1 MLITPMPGSSRE
13 ALRSA
18 LINVHETIVNLRG
31 GGGPDALSRALAY
44 LDWCHEAQRR
54 LRNQVR
60 PAELDYLVP
69 PKSYEVVLS
78 AAGSFGFGPSGERLI
93 NGLVS
98 TQLDERVSVLQ
109 AALDDLTEQVK
120 RFERHAELLVL
131 DTNVYMEHPEK
142 IEAWDLAGDLYLG
155 FEDVHIIV
163 PLVVVDELDKG
174 KRQGTEKGYRAGY
187 SVAYI
192 DRITNEQGG
201 VIRPKDFSVEEKAR
215 GTVTV
220 EVLLD
225 PPGHVRLPINDD
237 EIVDRAVAVQALAGR
252 PVRLVTYDTKMA
264 MRGRHVGL
272 RVHRLEQPEK
282 EKEEEKQ
289 PRRRRGREAKGG
301 DRDAEV
307 EQIRDPAVRA
317 ARAGELINVRQQS
330 IGHLSRIRREA
341 MEEMVADGLNHSQI
355 ADQTGLARQ
364 RVGQLLA
371 APPADKTLAA
381 EGQPAPE

>member
-1 MLITPMPGSSRE
+1 MLITPLPGSSRE
-13 ALRSA
+13 ALRSV
-18 LINVHETIVNLRG
+18 LTQVHETVANLRSG
-31 GGGPDALSRALAY
+31 GPPDALSRALAY
-44 LDWCHEAQRR
+44 LDWCHEAQRQ
-54 LRNQVR
+54 LRHQVR

-69 PKSYEVVLS
+69 LKSYEVVLS
-78 AAGSFGFGPSGERLI
+78 AAGSFGDQRVGARLI
-93 NGLVS
+93 HGLVS

-109 AALDDLTEQVK
+109 AALDDLAEQVK
-120 RFERHAELLVL
+120 RFERPGELLVL

-155 FEDVHIIV
+155 FEDVRIIV

-174 KRQGTEKGYRAGY
+174 KRQGAERGYRAGY

-192 DRITNEQGG
+192 DRITLEQGG
-201 VIRPKDFSVEEKAR
+201 VIRAQDFSVEEKAR
-215 GTVTV
+215 GMVTV

-225 PPGHVRLPINDD
+225 PPGHVRLPSNDD
-237 EIVDRAVAVQALAGR
+237 EIVDRAVAVPGR

-272 RVHRLEQPEK
+272 RVHRLEQPEQ
-282 EKEEEKQ
+282 EEGKQ

-307 EQIRDPAVRA
+307 EQIRDPAERA
-317 ARAGELINVRQQS
+317 VRAGELINVRQQS
-330 IGHLSRIRREA
+330 IGYLSRIRREA
-341 MEEMVADGLNHSQI
+341 MDEMVADGLNHSQI
-355 ADQTGLARQ
+355 ADRTGLTRQ

-371 APPADKTLAA
+371 APPADPT
-381 EGQPAPE
+381 PAPEDQLAPE